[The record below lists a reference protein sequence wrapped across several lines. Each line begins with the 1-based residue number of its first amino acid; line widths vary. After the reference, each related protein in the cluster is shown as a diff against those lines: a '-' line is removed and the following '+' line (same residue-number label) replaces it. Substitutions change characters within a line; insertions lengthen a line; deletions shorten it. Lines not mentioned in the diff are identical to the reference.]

1 MKKLIRLVTTCII
14 ITILSITV
22 ISVWLLIPTHDE
34 PYLHFPENTLTNV
47 LENQDPDSPLNVG
60 NLLYFDEEGYI
71 DATRIQAGQDPY
83 GKHAFNQEVSDNIP
97 AGRAVSDYRH
107 SQCKATSYQNAGLPT
122 TSVIICYHNEAR
134 STLLRT
140 VVSVLDR
147 SPPELIKEIILVDDS
162 SDDPET
168 GTLV

>member
-1 MKKLIRLVTTCII
+1 MKKFLRLLTTCFII
-14 ITILSITV
+14 SIISLTV
-22 ISVWLLIPTHDE
+22 ISVWLLIPTHNE
-34 PYLHFPENTLTNV
+34 PYIHFPENTISNAI
-47 LENQDPDSPLNVG
+47 EKQESDSQQTG
-60 NLLYFDEEGYI
+60 NLMYFDERGYI
-71 DATRIQAGQDPY
+71 DATRVQVGEDVY

-97 AGRAVSDYRH
+97 ASRPVFDYRH
-107 SQCKATSYQNAGLPT
+107 SQCKAMSYQHAGLPT

-162 SDDPET
+162 SDDVET
-168 GTLV
+168 GT